1 MKMAFV
7 CTLKDEI
14 PGLESNFRQLCGWV
28 IIKFEKIKIYFNK
41 NMYMFRVE
49 RLLKIILFLLLVSQ
63 NKTHVATKIMIIYI
77 YFVLFPALN
86 SMFSMKPV
94 MPG

>member
-14 PGLESNFRQLCGWV
+14 PGLETNFRQLCGWV
-28 IIKFEKIKIYFNK
+28 IIKFVKIKIYFNK

-49 RLLKIILFLLLVSQ
+49 RLLKIILFYS
-63 NKTHVATKIMIIYI
+63 
-77 YFVLFPALN
+77 LFLKAKLMSPQ
-86 SMFSMKPV
+86 K
-94 MPG
+94 